1 MKQCFRNT
9 LLERK
14 QQGITICNQL
24 MLKKSALI
32 QRLVSFPSSSR
43 RFCKVVH
50 VCPYVM
56 CCRCP
61 HVTSY
66 RNTATRLMTMLLLV
80 VLLVQYSSYIV
91 VLCTQVALGLEMIKE
106 RTSKNVL
113 NSNHLITSVSRTIK
127 DKIESMMYLYIILS
141 FQRIIQGCLNPWLEK
156 STLLNDDSQF
166 YSTLRPQYEKIKIN
180 TYIVRQLDRRLQA

>member
-14 QQGITICNQL
+14 QQGITICNNYQL
-24 MLKKSALI
+24 ILKKSALI

-56 CCRCP
+56 LSLPPRDVLPKHCNKT
-61 HVTSY
+61 HDYAATSS
-66 RNTATRLMTMLLLV
+66 TTGI
-80 VLLVQYSSYIV
+80 VQQLHSSI
-91 VLCTQVALGLEMIKE
+91 LCTQVALGLEMIKE

-127 DKIESMMYLYIILS
+127 DKIESMMYIPLYYIKFS
-141 FQRIIQGCLNPWLEK
+141 KNHPRMLEP
-156 STLLNDDSQF
+156 L
-166 YSTLRPQYEKIKIN
+166 
-180 TYIVRQLDRRLQA
+180 A